1 MKIKMKLVALLFNT
15 HWRILHT
22 QTIQGWICMHISDY
36 GQKQDG
42 IYVTYSVGKIK
53 GVVRQKVQAGIVSV
67 SDTGLLT
74 TLNMCTFV

>member
-1 MKIKMKLVALLFNT
+1 
-15 HWRILHT
+15 
-22 QTIQGWICMHISDY
+22 MHFSDY

-42 IYVTYSVGKIK
+42 NYVTYSVGKIK